1 MPPFGDWTT
10 IPVAAAAVA
19 AATLAYAT
27 FGGERGTKTVDP
39 ASDSTVGEGG
49 GARESGLS
57 SKKPFLQRESSPR
70 RDGGRMVG
78 NAWPARA
85 EGARA
90 GETSVDTEDEVKS
103 TMNG

>member
-1 MPPFGDWTT
+1 MPRFGDWTM

-19 AATLAYAT
+19 AATLAFST
-27 FGGERGTKTVDP
+27 VGGERGTNAVDP

-49 GARESGLS
+49 GAREGGVSY
-57 SKKPFLQRESSPR
+57 KKPFLQRENSPR
-70 RDGGRMVG
+70 RGGGGMVG